1 METPENLEHADAEH
15 AVAEGAPT
23 RPTTEGAAAVVGRDL
38 VLAWDGSTA
47 LGRSSFTIPAGSRTA
62 LIGPNGSG
70 KSTLLHAISGLLAPS
85 SGTLQVNVAGPRHR
99 AIAYVLQAT
108 TVNDTMPVTVRE
120 TVLMGRFAHLGMFT
134 PASRDDRRR
143 CRDAMERLRIAD
155 LRDRHLDE
163 LSGGQ
168 RQRVFIAQGLVQEA
182 DILLLDEPITGLDL
196 VSKDIIEEV
205 LREERERGATVVVS
219 THDLPEAADADHVL
233 LLGGQVVASGPPPQV
248 LTAALLTRAY
258 GIPLTTLENG
268 AVVLDDPHHVP
279 AQTRHVHYDRT
290 GHADHPE

>member
-1 METPENLEHADAEH
+1 MSEAS
-15 AVAEGAPT
+15 
-23 RPTTEGAAAVVGRDL
+23 AVVGREL
-38 VLAWDGSTA
+38 VLAWDNQIALRASDFEIPIGS
-47 LGRSSFTIPAGSRTA
+47 LTA

-70 KSTLLHAISGLLAPS
+70 KSTLLHAIAGLLEPV
-85 SGTLQVNVAGPRHR
+85 SGRLSVTIRSPRHR
-99 AIAYVLQAT
+99 AIAYVLQST

-134 PASRDDRRR
+134 PARRADRER
-143 CRDAMERLRIAD
+143 CMDAMDRLRITE

-196 VSKDIIEEV
+196 VSKDIIDDV
-205 LREERERGATVVVS
+205 LQGERARGTTIVVS
-219 THDLPEAADADHVL
+219 THDLPEAAEADHVL
-233 LLGGQVVASGPPPQV
+233 LLGGEVVASGPPADV
-248 LTAALLTRAY
+248 LTARALTKAY

-268 AVVLDDPHHVP
+268 AVVLDDPHHLP
-279 AQTRHVHYDRT
+279 AQKRHIHFDRT
-290 GHADHPE
+290 GHADHPA

>member
-1 METPENLEHADAEH
+1 MDTPETLDHAAAEC
-15 AVAEGAPT
+15 ALPEGAPT
-23 RPTTEGAAAVVGRDL
+23 RPTTDGDAAVVGRDL
-38 VLAWDGSTA
+38 VLTWDGTTA

-70 KSTLLHAISGLLAPS
+70 KSTLLHAISGLLTPA
-85 SGTLQVNVAGPRHR
+85 SGTLRVNVAGSRHR
-99 AIAYVLQAT
+99 AVAYVLQAT

-134 PASRDDRRR
+134 PARRDDRRR

-196 VSKDIIEEV
+196 VSKDIIDEV

-233 LLGGQVVASGPPPQV
+233 LLGGQVVASGPPPEV
-248 LTAALLTRAY
+248 LTAPLLTRAY

-268 AVVLDDPHHVP
+268 AVVLDDPHHAP

>member
-1 METPENLEHADAEH
+1 MSEAS
-15 AVAEGAPT
+15 
-23 RPTTEGAAAVVGRDL
+23 AVVGRGL
-38 VLAWDGSTA
+38 VLAWDHQIALRASDFEIPGGSLTA
-47 LGRSSFTIPAGSRTA
+47 F
-62 LIGPNGSG
+62 IGPNGSG
-70 KSTLLHAISGLLAPS
+70 KSTLLHAIAGLLEP
-85 SGTLQVNVAGPRHR
+85 VAGRLSVTTRSPRHR
-99 AIAYVLQAT
+99 AIAYVLQST

-120 TVLMGRFAHLGMFT
+120 TVLMGRFAQLGMFV
-134 PASRDDRRR
+134 PARRSDRER
-143 CRDAMERLRIAD
+143 CMAAMERLRISD

-196 VSKDIIEEV
+196 VSKDIIDEV
-205 LREERERGATVVVS
+205 LRQERAAGTTVVVS

-233 LLGGQVVASGPPPQV
+233 LLGGEVVASGPPDDV
-248 LTAALLTRAY
+248 LTAPALTRAY
-258 GIPLTTLENG
+258 GIPLTTLDNG

-279 AQTRHVHYDRT
+279 AQKRHIHFDRT

>member
-1 METPENLEHADAEH
+1 MSD
-15 AVAEGAPT
+15 
-23 RPTTEGAAAVVGRDL
+23 GAAVIGRNL
-38 VLAWDGSTA
+38 VLAWDGATA
-47 LGRSSFTIPAGSRTA
+47 LAASDFHIPAGSRTA

-70 KSTLLHAISGLLAPS
+70 KSTLLHAIAGLLDPV
-85 SGTLQVNVAGPRHR
+85 SGSLSVNVAGARHR

-134 PASRDDRRR
+134 PARRDDRQR
-143 CRDAMERLRIAD
+143 CRHAMERLRIDD

-196 VSKDIIEEV
+196 VSKDIIDEV
-205 LREERERGATVVVS
+205 LQEERERGTTVVVS
-219 THDLPEAADADHVL
+219 THDLPEAAEADHVL
-233 LLGGQVVASGPPPQV
+233 LLGGRVVASGPPAEV
-248 LTAALLTRAY
+248 LTAALLTQAY

-268 AVVLDDPHHVP
+268 AVVLDDPHHLP
-279 AQTRHVHYDRT
+279 AQKRHVHFDRT
-290 GHADHPE
+290 GHADHPERDLA

>member
-1 METPENLEHADAEH
+1 MSEAN
-15 AVAEGAPT
+15 
-23 RPTTEGAAAVVGRDL
+23 AVVGRDL
-38 VLAWDGSTA
+38 VLAWDNQVALRASDFEIPVGS
-47 LGRSSFTIPAGSRTA
+47 LTA

-70 KSTLLHAISGLLAPS
+70 KSTLLHAIAGLLEPV
-85 SGTLQVNVAGPRHR
+85 SGRLSITIRSRRHR
-99 AIAYVLQAT
+99 AIAYVLQST

-134 PASRDDRRR
+134 PARRDDRER
-143 CRDAMERLRIAD
+143 CMDAMERLRITE

-182 DILLLDEPITGLDL
+182 DVLLLDEPITGLDL
-196 VSKDIIEEV
+196 VSKDIIDDV
-205 LREERERGATVVVS
+205 LQKERERGTTIVVS
-219 THDLPEAADADHVL
+219 THDLPEAAEADHVL
-233 LLGGQVVASGPPPQV
+233 LLGGEVVASGSPTDV
-248 LTAALLTRAY
+248 LTARALTQAY

-268 AVVLDDPHHVP
+268 AVVLDDPHHLP
-279 AQTRHVHYDRT
+279 AQKRHIHFDRT